1 VTIPE
6 PEHAHEGVR
15 RLTAGHSPRPPRTLV
30 TRERLHSALD
40 RGTLAP
46 LTMLIAPAGTGKT
59 VLLSDW
65 ASRRRSSGQHVLWV
79 PGQDAAVLD
88 DILERAFTDEDPDPQ
103 PTIVDDAHLLSPATL
118 TALGDVLAKAP
129 ESIRLLMASRFDLP
143 LPVPELQLRGL
154 ALTLRSRDLR
164 FNDSEAAALVHA
176 HAEYATTEDV
186 LILQQ
191 RTAGWAAALVLA
203 ARTIASQGSS
213 AAPIFTERPVLDL
226 LLGETFGTLDRRV
239 RAMLLSTFGTT
250 SISGQAAAILSGDT
264 DAGAM
269 LADLASSGLL
279 VTAYADDPDTDA
291 AYHYHPLLI
300 ELLRRRVV
308 ANTEDAGVVT
318 AARHRGAVYHENRG
332 EGADALRHA
341 LGADDPDLLA
351 RVLLN
356 HGPAVLAAGTVK
368 LVAAGFDTL
377 PDGYVDEH
385 PHLLGA
391 RGLLRRLT
399 GDVTGAVLDTASAV
413 EVIAH
418 GSDPVT
424 PDDDALAADALLLR
438 LWEARY
444 GWYDVHEAIGRARA
458 VLVLDHEPDDKGHR
472 AVLGP
477 ERLSWLLIEL
487 GAAETW
493 ADDLDA
499 ALTHLD
505 EALLTARVAGHP
517 QLIAGGLACRAVV
530 QYARGQLQSA
540 ASTAQS
546 ALDTCRD
553 DLPEEYAV
561 KAHVVLGLAALGQL
575 DLDAARH
582 WHQAVAA
589 TYAGTDTVVAAMRT
603 LLRSTLLIEDGRL
616 DEARAELSTDPAAAG
631 PIPSFQVRDLA
642 LLRYGVAVL
651 VGDRPGVDVQLDV
664 LEQAGQGDDANLA
677 RAISSITRS
686 DLTTAIKT
694 IDEALERNAVH
705 PGLLA
710 TAQAIRIVL
719 LLRKGDQATAEASLE
734 DLLTQLAPQR
744 LVQPLVPA
752 GRDQGF
758 LDLLRG
764 YGARPNAHPF
774 AEVVL
779 DRLSSYQAQWIEAG
793 GTTLLSRIGPG
804 ANVAPPR
811 RLDAVING
819 ARIRLTAREADV
831 LDQLALGSSY
841 AEIAQALYITEN
853 TVKTHLMSLYR
864 KLGVEKRSAA
874 LRVARSV
881 ELM

>member
-1 VTIPE
+1 
-6 PEHAHEGVR
+6 
-15 RLTAGHSPRPPRTLV
+15 
-30 TRERLHSALD
+30 
-40 RGTLAP
+40 
-46 LTMLIAPAGTGKT
+46 MLIAPAGTGKT

-65 ASRRRSSGQHVLWV
+65 TSRRRASGQHVLWV
-79 PGQDAAVLD
+79 PGQEAGVLD
-88 DILERAFTDEDPDPQ
+88 DILERAATSEVLDPDPL
-103 PTIVDDAHLLSPATL
+103 PTVVDDAHLLSPATL
-118 TALGDVLAKAP
+118 TALADALANNP
-129 ESIRLLMASRFDLP
+129 ESIRLMMASRYDLP

-186 LILQQ
+186 MILQQ

-203 ARTIASQGSS
+203 ARTIAAQGSS

-239 RAMLLSTFGTT
+239 RAVLLSTFGNT
-250 SISGQAAAILSGDT
+250 SITAEAAVILSGDT

-279 VTAYADDPDTDA
+279 VTAYSDEPGTDA
-291 AYHYHPLLI
+291 AYHYHPLLV

-308 ANTEDAGVVT
+308 AHTDDAGVVT
-318 AARHRGAVYHENRG
+318 TAHHRGAVYHENRG
-332 EGADALRHA
+332 EGADALRQA
-341 LGADDPDLLA
+341 LGANDPELLA

-356 HGPAVLAAGTVK
+356 HGPAVLAAGSVK

-385 PHLLGA
+385 PHLLGVRA
-391 RGLLRRLT
+391 LLRRLT
-399 GDVTGAVLDTASAV
+399 GDATGAVLDTASAV
-413 EVIAH
+413 EAVGHA
-418 GSDPVT
+418 SDAT
-424 PDDDALAADALLLR
+424 SPDEDALQADALLLR
-438 LWEARY
+438 LRESRY
-444 GWYDVHEAIGRARA
+444 GWYDVHEAIARTRA
-458 VLVLDHEPDDKGHR
+458 VLVLDHAPDEARHR
-472 AVLGP
+472 LVLGP

-493 ADDLDA
+493 ADDLDT
-499 ALTHLD
+499 ALVHLD
-505 EALLTARVAGHP
+505 EALVTARVAGHR
-517 QLIAGGLACRAVV
+517 QLIAGGLAYRAVV
-530 QYARGQLQSA
+530 QYARGQLQNA
-540 ASTAQS
+540 VSTAQS
-546 ALDTCRD
+546 ALDTGAE

-561 KAHVVLGLAALGQL
+561 RAHLVLGLAALGQL
-575 DLDAARH
+575 DLDGARR
-582 WHQAVAA
+582 WDQAVAA
-589 TYAGTDTVVAAMRT
+589 TDGGTDTLVAAMRT
-603 LLRSTLLIEDGRL
+603 LLRTVLLIESGRL

-631 PIPSFQVRDLA
+631 PLPSFVVRDLA
-642 LLRYGVAVL
+642 LVRYGVAVL
-651 VGDRPGVDVQLDV
+651 VGDQAGIDAQLDV
-664 LEQAGQGDDANLA
+664 LERTGYAADASLA
-677 RAISSITRS
+677 RAINSITQS
-686 DLTTAIKT
+686 DHATAIKT
-694 IDEALERNAVH
+694 IDEALERDATH
-705 PGLLA
+705 PGLVA
-710 TAQAIRIVL
+710 SARSIRTVL
-719 LLRKGDQATAEASLE
+719 LLRKGDVAAAEASLE
-734 DLLTQLAPQR
+734 DILTQLAPQR

-752 GRDQGF
+752 GREPVF
-758 LDLLRG
+758 MDLLRG

-774 AEVVL
+774 AEVVF

-793 GTTLLSRIGPG
+793 GMTLLSRTRPG
-804 ANVAPPR
+804 ADAAPPR